1 MKRKKPSFTFLFF
14 ILSLCQKYSTNKLI
28 HLQKKKHDYW
38 LMNLSKII
46 TSEESLFLM
55 RISSTSISSFW
66 NAGLDADPADSNTV
80 SSMVESSWVDSER
93 ASWTCLARRSRDRS
107 SPRDVDGR
115 GEDAED
121 GLKVEAMGA
130 DEESIE
136 LLNCPK
142 IRSWRET
149 EFGSVTW
156 ERSLVW

>member
-1 MKRKKPSFTFLFF
+1 
-14 ILSLCQKYSTNKLI
+14 
-28 HLQKKKHDYW
+28 
-38 LMNLSKII
+38 MNLSKII

-55 RISSTSISSFW
+55 RISSTSMSSFW

-136 LLNCPK
+136 SLNCPK